1 MTWDDSRLPEG
12 VLEVVK
18 EFQDSDGFIFYE
30 GTSSTGHA
38 FRFFCKILSF
48 FCRFGPILG
57 GWWDWRSQGLM
68 NSSFLAN
75 ASKSSDATEGKLS
88 TKGSSNK
95 KTVFFRKN
103 S

>member
-1 MTWDDSRLPEG
+1 MGSSFTRVRVPQD
-12 VLEVVK
+12 VL
-18 EFQDSDGFIFYE
+18 SD
-30 GTSSTGHA
+30 
-38 FRFFCKILSF
+38 FFCKILSF

-57 GWWDWRSQGLM
+57 GWWDWRGQGLM

-95 KTVFFRKN
+95 TLPKALRTQALTALTSNFGLIGLVQYVW
-103 S
+103 